1 MEPVLPESSSLS
13 GERDGT
19 EKEEEGRG
27 RKLAES
33 SLGYIVKRDE
43 PPFPLS
49 KRARSVATIFEIYR
63 GRKAHGVSVEE
74 II

>member
-1 MEPVLPESSSLS
+1 VLPESSSLS

-19 EKEEEGRG
+19 EKEEGGR
-27 RKLAES
+27 LAGS

-49 KRARSVATIFEIYR
+49 GRARSVATIFEIYR
-63 GRKAHGVSVEE
+63 GRKAHGVPVEE